1 MLSAAA
7 HGRENHRT
15 QSQVDAAAQLDITAM
30 SKKEEM
36 AIAIAL
42 QTQVLKTCPI
52 HNQVYC
58 GDDEE
63 GGDDENMARAFA
75 VAVDLVRLHEPYA
88 EVFHH
93 DAHELTDLLSYTIG
107 AAPLC
112 CPDCMKAREPMS
124 RRTDQRESAAG

>member
-1 MLSAAA
+1 MLSPAA
-7 HGRENHRT
+7 HGRQNHRT
-15 QSQVDAAAQLDITAM
+15 QSQVDAAAQMGVTAM

-58 GDDEE
+58 CDDEE

-75 VAVDLVRLHEPYA
+75 VAVDLVRQHEPYA
-88 EVFHH
+88 AVFHH

-107 AAPLC
+107 TAPLC
-112 CPDCMKAREPMS
+112 CPDCMKVREPAT
-124 RRTDQRESAAG
+124 RRTDQRESAAV